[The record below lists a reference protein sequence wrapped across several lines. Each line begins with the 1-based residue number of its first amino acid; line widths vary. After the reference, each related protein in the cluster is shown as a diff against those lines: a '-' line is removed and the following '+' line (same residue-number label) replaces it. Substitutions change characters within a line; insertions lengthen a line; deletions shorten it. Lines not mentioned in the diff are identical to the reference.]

1 MKYCYITFRSITYGQ
16 QGERLMQ
23 KHKIQTVLLRTPGWM
38 EKKGCGY
45 CLRLRNQ
52 DIAAAVMLLRDNG
65 VDFRRV
71 YRKSG
76 DGALEEMD
84 L

>member
-1 MKYCYITFRSITYGQ
+1 MNYCYITFRSITYGQ

-23 KHKIQTVLLRTPGWM
+23 SKKIQSVLLRTPGWM

-45 CLRLRNQ
+45 CLRLRSR
-52 DIAAAVMLLRDNG
+52 DAEEAVRILRENG

-71 YRKSG
+71 YRNVE
-76 DGALEEMD
+76 DGSWKEMAL
-84 L
+84 

>member
-23 KHKIQTVLLRTPGWM
+23 KNGIQTVLLRTPGWM

-45 CLRLRNQ
+45 CLRLHSR
-52 DIAAAVMLLRDNG
+52 DVGDAVMLLRGNG

-71 YRKSG
+71 YWKAE
-76 DGALEEMD
+76 DGTLKEMAL
-84 L
+84 

>member
-1 MKYCYITFRSITYGQ
+1 MKYCFITFRSITYGQ

-23 KHKIQTVLLRTPGWM
+23 NNKIQTQLLRTPGWM

-45 CLRLRNQ
+45 CLRLQNR
-52 DIAAAVMLLRDNG
+52 DVDKAVALLRENG

-71 YRKSG
+71 YRKAE
-76 DGALEEMD
+76 DGTLREMAL
-84 L
+84 

>member
-23 KHKIQTVLLRTPGWM
+23 KNKIHALLLRTPGWM

-45 CLRLRNQ
+45 CLQLRSNEVEK
-52 DIAAAVMLLRDNG
+52 AVGLLRENG

-71 YRKSG
+71 YRKAE
-76 DGALEEMD
+76 DGTLKEMAL
-84 L
+84 

>member
-23 KHKIQTVLLRTPGWM
+23 QNKIQTALLRTPGWM

-45 CLRLRNQ
+45 CLRLHSR
-52 DIAAAVMLLRDNG
+52 DVERAVILLREKG

-71 YRKSG
+71 YRKTE
-76 DGALEEMD
+76 DGALREVA

>member
-23 KHKIQTVLLRTPGWM
+23 RNKIQTLLLRTPGWM

-45 CLRLRNQ
+45 CLRLRSQ
-52 DIAAAVMLLRDNG
+52 DAAAAVALLRENA
-65 VDFRRV
+65 VDFRKI
-71 YRKSG
+71 YRKTE
-76 DGALEEMD
+76 DGTLKEIAL
-84 L
+84 

>member
-23 KHKIQTVLLRTPGWM
+23 KNRIQAVLLRTPGWM

-52 DIAAAVMLLRDNG
+52 DVAAAVGLLREKG

-71 YRKSG
+71 YWSG
-76 DGALEEMD
+76 EDGIMKELV

>member
-16 QGERLMQ
+16 QAERLMQ
-23 KHKIQTVLLRTPGWM
+23 KNKVQTVLLRTPGWM

-52 DIAAAVMLLRDNG
+52 DVEEAVRLLRENG

-71 YRKSG
+71 YRKAG
-76 DGALEEMD
+76 DGPWEEMM
-84 L
+84 